1 MRLQVSNPPN
11 RTARKVKNIEKTE
24 HSIGVDLGG
33 TDIKAGLVSSVG
45 DISCRVV
52 VPTDVE
58 TGGPKVV
65 ASRIAEAVRQV
76 LVKAETQD
84 GISHQPSAVSR
95 QQEST
100 ATLANSRQPTVSDSH
115 SCEIGV
121 GLGSPGLIIAE
132 TGVVHFS
139 PNFPGWSD
147 IPLVTYVNTE
157 LEKLHPQKS
166 VAKHNP
172 QTHTHK
178 KYKPILKGMDNDVNA
193 MTLGELH
200 HGAGVGYNNLV
211 ALTLGTGV
219 GGGVVIDGEVYH
231 GSQNT
236 AGELG
241 HTVVEPDGRYCGC
254 GNQGCLEAYAGA
266 KNIVERI
273 QEKIATGRSTTLA
286 TATNAGTTLT
296 PRMIAEAAQADDEL
310 AIEIFAETG
319 RYIGIALTSIAHILN
334 PQIAIIGGGI
344 AEAGEKL
351 LFEPIRDELSK
362 RAMDIPAQM
371 KIVKAHLGNDAGIV
385 GAAMLALEVEKPA
398 F

>member
-1 MRLQVSNPPN
+1 MRLQVSNSPN
-11 RTARKVKNIEKTE
+11 RTARKVENIEKIE

-76 LVKAETQD
+76 LVEAETQD
-84 GISHQPSAVSR
+84 GNSHQPLAISR
-95 QQEST
+95 QQEPT
-100 ATLANSRQPTVSDSH
+100 ATLANSRRFPTVSDSH

-147 IPLVTYVNTE
+147 IPLVTYVNAE
-157 LEKLHPQKS
+157 LAKL
-166 VAKHNP
+166 
-172 QTHTHK
+172 QTPK
-178 KYKPILKGMDNDVNA
+178 KYKPVLRGMDNDVNA

-273 QEKIATGRSTTLA
+273 QEKITAGRRTTLA

-296 PRMIAEAAQADDEL
+296 PRMIAEAAQAGDEL

-351 LFEPIRDELSK
+351 LFEPIRTELFK

-371 KIVKAHLGNDAGIV
+371 EIVKAHLGNDAGIV
-385 GAAMLALEVEKPA
+385 GAAMLAFQSEKPE
-398 F
+398 

>member
-1 MRLQVSNPPN
+1 MRY
-11 RTARKVKNIEKTE
+11 
-24 HSIGVDLGG
+24 SIGVDLGG

-45 DISCRVV
+45 GISCRVIL
-52 VPTDVE
+52 PTDVE
-58 TGGPKVV
+58 IGGPKFV
-65 ASRIAEAVRQV
+65 AARIAEAVRQV
-76 LVKAETQD
+76 LVKAPENHWDT
-84 GISHQPSAVSR
+84 S
-95 QQEST
+95 
-100 ATLANSRQPTVSDSH
+100 
-115 SCEIGV
+115 EIWI
-121 GLGSPGLIIAE
+121 GLGAPGLIIAE

-147 IPLVTYVNTE
+147 IPLVDYVNAE
-157 LEKLHPQKS
+157 LAKLSTPKDAPNSQIK
-166 VAKHNP
+166 N
-172 QTHTHK
+172 
-178 KYKPILKGMDNDVNA
+178 YKLILKGMDNDVNV
-193 MTLGELH
+193 MTLGEFR
-200 HGAGVGYNNLV
+200 HGAGVGYESIV

-219 GGGVVIDGEVYH
+219 GGGVVIDGQLYH

-241 HTVVEPDGRYCGC
+241 HTIVDPNGRYCGC

-266 KNIVERI
+266 KNIVERT
-273 QEKIATGRSTTLA
+273 EAKIETGQQTILTEATKDGES
-286 TATNAGTTLT
+286 LT
-296 PRMIAEAAQADDEL
+296 PRQIAKAAQAGDQL

-351 LFEPIRDELSK
+351 LFEPIRAELAK

-385 GAAMLALEVEKPA
+385 GAAMLAFESEKPVL
-398 F
+398 

>member
-1 MRLQVSNPPN
+1 M
-11 RTARKVKNIEKTE
+11 K

-33 TDIKAGLVSSVG
+33 TDIKAGLVSSEG
-45 DISCRVV
+45 DVSCRVV

-65 ASRIAEAVRQV
+65 AARIAEAVRQV
-76 LVKAETQD
+76 LVKAETQE
-84 GISHQPSAVSR
+84 GNSHQP
-95 QQEST
+95 EPT
-100 ATLANSRQPTVSDSH
+100 ATLANSRQPTADSH

-157 LEKLHPQKS
+157 LSKLHTPKR
-166 VAKHNP
+166 VADLNK
-172 QTHTHK
+172 Q
-178 KYKPILKGMDNDVNA
+178 YKPVLRGMDNDVNA

-200 HGAGVGYNNLV
+200 HGAGVGYKNLV

-241 HTVVEPDGRYCGC
+241 HTVVEPNGRYCGC

-273 QEKIATGRSTTLA
+273 QEKIETGRSTILTAA
-286 TATNAGTTLT
+286 TKNGAALT
-296 PRMIAEAAQADDEL
+296 PRTIAEAAQAGDKL

-344 AEAGEKL
+344 AEAGESL
-351 LFEPIRDELSK
+351 LFEPIRTELSK

-385 GAAMLALEVEKPA
+385 GAAMLAL
-398 F
+398 

>member
-76 LVKAETQD
+76 LVKAETQ
-84 GISHQPSAVSR
+84 GIHAISK
-95 QQEST
+95 
-100 ATLANSRQPTVSDSH
+100 SDSARFPPSPSSAQASETH
-115 SCEIGV
+115 SEVCEIGV

-147 IPLVTYVNTE
+147 IPLVTYVNAE

-166 VAKHNP
+166 GTKHNP

>member
-1 MRLQVSNPPN
+1 MSNRPN
-11 RTARKVKNIEKTE
+11 RTARKVKNIKKTE

-76 LVKAETQD
+76 LVEAETQ
-84 GISHQPSAVSR
+84 GIHAI
-95 QQEST
+95 
-100 ATLANSRQPTVSDSH
+100 LKSDSAQPPPQGSTQASEIH
-115 SCEIGV
+115 SDIRKIGV

-147 IPLVTYVNTE
+147 IPLVTYVNAE
-157 LEKLHPQKS
+157 LAKL
-166 VAKHNP
+166 
-172 QTHTHK
+172 QTPK
-178 KYKPILKGMDNDVNA
+178 KYKPVLRGMDNDVNA

-211 ALTLGTGV
+211 AFTLGTGV
-219 GGGVVIDGEVYH
+219 GGGVVIEGEVYH

-273 QEKIATGRSTTLA
+273 QEKIATGRNTTLA
-286 TATNAGTTLT
+286 TATNTGTTLT
-296 PRMIAEAAQADDEL
+296 PRMIAEAAQAGDEL

-351 LFEPIRDELSK
+351 LFEPIRVELSK

-371 KIVKAHLGNDAGIV
+371 EIVKAHLGNDAGIV
-385 GAAMLALEVEKPA
+385 GAAMLAFQSEKPE
-398 F
+398 

>member
-1 MRLQVSNPPN
+1 MLVTVHKFSEPGIIL
-11 RTARKVKNIEKTE
+11 TTYKEKTE

-33 TDIKAGLVSSVG
+33 TDIKAGWVASVG

-76 LVKAETQD
+76 LVKVETQ
-84 GISHQPSAVSR
+84 SSN
-95 QQEST
+95 
-100 ATLANSRQPTVSDSH
+100 ATSSEIH
-115 SCEIGV
+115 SEVCEIGV

-147 IPLVTYVNTE
+147 IPLVNYVNAE
-157 LEKLHPQKS
+157 LAKLQPF
-166 VAKHNP
+166 
-172 QTHTHK
+172 K
-178 KYKPILKGMDNDVNA
+178 KYKPILRGMDNDVNA

-200 HGAGVGYNNLV
+200 HGAGVGYKNLV

-241 HTVVEPDGRYCGC
+241 HTVVQPDGRYCGC

-266 KNIVERI
+266 KNIVERV

-296 PRMIAEAAQADDEL
+296 PRMIAEAAQAGDEL

-351 LFEPIRDELSK
+351 LLEPIRAELSK

-385 GAAMLALEVEKPA
+385 GAAMLALEGSFK
-398 F
+398 